1 VTTNPNMMQFMQ
13 MMKAARNPQQAIM
26 NMLENQVGQ
35 NPMAKNLLELAKY
48 NDAKGVE
55 NVARNI
61 MKEQGLDF
69 DEEFNNFK
77 RMFGF

>member
-1 VTTNPNMMQFMQ
+1 MMQFMQ

>member
-1 VTTNPNMMQFMQ
+1 MTTNPNMMQFIQ
-13 MMKAARNPQQAIM
+13 MMKAARNPQQAVI

-35 NPMAKNLLELAKY
+35 NPMAKNLLELAKR

-77 RMFGF
+77 QMFGF

>member
-1 VTTNPNMMQFMQ
+1 MTTNPNMMQFMQ
-13 MMKAARNPQQAIM
+13 MMKAARNPQQTVM

-35 NPMAKNLLELAKY
+35 NPMAKNLLELAKR

-77 RMFGF
+77 QMFGF

>member
-1 VTTNPNMMQFMQ
+1 MTTNPNMMQFMQ
-13 MMKAARNPQQAIM
+13 IMKAARNPQQAVM

-35 NPMAKNLLELAKY
+35 NPMAKNLLELAKH

-77 RMFGF
+77 QMFGF

>member
-1 VTTNPNMMQFMQ
+1 
-13 MMKAARNPQQAIM
+13 
-26 NMLENQVGQ
+26 MLENQVGQ
-35 NPMAKNLLELAKY
+35 NPMAKNLLELAKH

-77 RMFGF
+77 QMFGF

>member
-1 VTTNPNMMQFMQ
+1 MTTNPNMMQFMQ
-13 MMKAARNPQQAIM
+13 MMKATRNPQQTVM

-35 NPMAKNLLELAKY
+35 NPMAKNLLELAKH
-48 NDAKGVE
+48 NDVKGVE

-77 RMFGF
+77 QTFGF

>member
-1 VTTNPNMMQFMQ
+1 MTTNPNMMQFMQ

>member
-1 VTTNPNMMQFMQ
+1 MTTNPNMMQFMQ
-13 MMKAARNPQQAIM
+13 MMKAARNPQQAVM

-35 NPMAKNLLELAKY
+35 NPMAKNLLELAKR

-77 RMFGF
+77 QMFGF